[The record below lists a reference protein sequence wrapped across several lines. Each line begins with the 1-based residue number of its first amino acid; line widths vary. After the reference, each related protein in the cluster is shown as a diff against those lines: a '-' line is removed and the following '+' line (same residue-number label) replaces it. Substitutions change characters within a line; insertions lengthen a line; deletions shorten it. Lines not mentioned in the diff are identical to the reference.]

1 MFIGNLK
8 LKNSKVKTD
17 SFGFIKVDNNY
28 LTNIDNIYAI
38 GDVIGGSML
47 AHKASEEGSRVID
60 GITNPNVIQEECI
73 VPACIYCQP
82 EIAYVG
88 LTEENLIDM
97 KIDYKISKYPFKANG
112 KSLADDNVNGFCK
125 LLSDHNEKI
134 LGAHIIGKGCSEMIS
149 EITLVMQN
157 KLQLESV
164 INTIHPHPTLSEI
177 FLEAT
182 LNLKDIGRNS

>member
-1 MFIGNLK
+1 MCIR
-8 LKNSKVKTD
+8 D
-17 SFGFIKVDNNY
+17 S
-28 LTNIDNIYAI
+28 IYAI

-47 AHKASEEGSRVID
+47 AHKASEEGSKVIE
-60 GITNPNVIQEECI
+60 GIINPDIIKEEFI

-182 LNLKDIGRNS
+182 LNLKDIRRNS